1 MHAVIMEGLRVLARV
16 GVLAEERKLGT
27 WIEVDATVEM
37 SGTSFAGDSIH
48 DTVDYTW
55 VAQTATEIAME
66 ESRTLEH
73 YCDLVAQELLSHDL
87 AVEVEVT
94 ARKRTAP
101 CAYAV
106 DAFGVTV
113 SRAKRQR

>member
-1 MHAVIMEGLRVLARV
+1 MDAVIMEGLRVLARV
-16 GVLAEERKLGT
+16 GVLEEERSLGT
-27 WIEVDATVEM
+27 WIEVDATVEL
-37 SGTSFAGDSIH
+37 GNTSFADDSINE
-48 DTVDYTW
+48 TVDYTW
-55 VAQTATEIAME
+55 IAETATEIGQA

-101 CAYAV
+101 CAFAV

-113 SRAKRQR
+113 SRAKRKR